1 MKLAQFALI
10 MAVFMAGLAI
20 TLKRLGDFCGIE
32 FPEITHFLIYAPA
45 VALGTLSWLT
55 RPSLLA
61 HWSIVLITA
70 IPVIGVFYGESP
82 SRLSSAVIVFY
93 ILSGP
98 AIASLIV
105 EYRRWL
111 WTARWTVLVNAL
123 VVLLVFYLN
132 YQAYHG
138 SLYHIFVKFGFL
150 PLNDQTFGANPNQMG
165 GQFAFASVLGL
176 VLFLRS
182 SRSNNLNHHKSLQQP
197 GDDHFEKTS
206 PVNWSHPQG
215 LFFYPNQPNIGR
227 TEPKHAF
234 CFGKADWLVLLAT
247 FITAVGCLM
256 TGSRG
261 GAFSLFIGSSIV
273 VFGSAGLQPLHRLRD
288 LMAATVLLLLASVLL
303 TAVFGINP
311 VPRLIA
317 RFTEEDIATVSTA
330 GNRLSIW
337 ENVIRAWTRDPG
349 RILAGTGTGGAD
361 VALGELDPGATW
373 DDSGTLRRNCHNAF
387 LEWLLSYG
395 IIGIVPGILFVA
407 FVLSLAI
414 ELDHAEGTTLR
425 TGLLAALFAFAM
437 TAVNY
442 RHLYWPI
449 EAGLVLAILCGQEN
463 HRESGS
469 GPSLKQSQRFD
480 VSHQR
485 FLHPASKTC
494 PGSYQKLIHW
504 PIYW

>member
-55 RPSLLA
+55 RPSLLS

-70 IPVIGVFYGESP
+70 IPVIGLFYGESP
-82 SRLSSAVIVFY
+82 SRLFSGVIAFY

-105 EYRRWL
+105 EYRRWS
-111 WTARWTVLVNAL
+111 WTARWTVMVNAL

-132 YQAYHG
+132 YQVYHG
-138 SLYHIFVKFGFL
+138 SLFHTFLRFGYL
-150 PLNDQTFGANPNQMG
+150 PLKDQTFGANPNQMG
-165 GQFAFASVLGL
+165 GQFAFASALGL
-176 VLFLRS
+176 VLFFRS
-182 SRSNNLNHHKSLQQP
+182 GRSNNLNHYRSLQQP
-197 GDDHFEKTS
+197 GDDRFEKTS
-206 PVNWSHPQG
+206 PVNWSHSQG
-215 LFFYPNQPNIGR
+215 LFFFPNQPNMGR

-234 CFGKADWLVLLAT
+234 YFGKADWLVLVAT

-261 GAFSLFIGSSIV
+261 GVLSLFVGSWIV
-273 VFGSAGLQPLHRLRD
+273 VFGSAGLQPLYRLRD
-288 LMAATVLLLLASVLL
+288 LMAAMVLLLLASVLL
-303 TAVFGINP
+303 TTVLGINP
-311 VPRLIA
+311 IPRLIA
-317 RFTEEDIATVSTA
+317 RFSEEDIATVGTV

-349 RILAGTGTGGAD
+349 RILVGAGTGGAD

-373 DDSGTLRRNCHNAF
+373 HDSGILRRNCHNAF

-395 IIGIVPGILFVA
+395 IIGIVPGILFVM
-407 FVLSLAI
+407 FVLSRATK
-414 ELDHAEGTTLR
+414 LDHAERTTLR
-425 TGLLAALFAFAM
+425 TGLLATLFAFAM

-442 RHLYWPI
+442 RHLCWPI
-449 EAGLVLAILCGQEN
+449 EAGLVLAFLCEQEH
-463 HRESGS
+463 HRETGS
-469 GPSLKQSQRFD
+469 RPSLKPSHRFD
-480 VSHQR
+480 VPHQR
-485 FLHPASKTC
+485 FLQPVSKTC
-494 PGSYQKLIHW
+494 PGGYQELVRW
-504 PIYW
+504 PIYQ